1 MKIIQLIA
9 FLLINYTLIGQVKK
23 DTTSFE
29 YLCENKYK
37 VDFKISDEYIK
48 YNHHRAFIP
57 TYTVWSCMP
66 FFFQEALVN
75 KINKEKYIIY
85 FEFDI
90 NASDTGDYIKNNV
103 NPNYDKNK
111 NYLAGR
117 RCQIERDKGLIQVF
131 TNSDFHKFNADTILC
146 IRPDS
151 NSIRKND
158 PDFNNFLYVVMHKE
172 NIGDISVGFAYK
184 KEYEIEVMDEI
195 KNLYKIIKFR

>member
-1 MKIIQLIA
+1 MKIIYLIS
-9 FLLINYTLIGQVKK
+9 FLLINSTLIGQVKK
-23 DTTSFE
+23 DSTSFE
-29 YLCENKYK
+29 YLCQNKYK

-66 FFFQEALVN
+66 FFFSEALVS
-75 KINKEKYIIY
+75 KINKEKYIMY

-90 NASDTGDYIKNNV
+90 NAGVSDVYMKKEF
-103 NPNYDKNK
+103 PNYDKNK
-111 NYLAGR
+111 NYLGSQ
-117 RCQIERDKGLIQVF
+117 RCQTERDQGLFKVF
-131 TNSDFHKFNADTILC
+131 TNSDFNKFNADTILC

-158 PDFNNFLYVVMHKE
+158 PDFNNFLYIIMHKE
-172 NIGDISVGFAYK
+172 NVGDIKVGFAYR

-195 KNLYKIIKFR
+195 KNLYKIIKFK

>member
-1 MKIIQLIA
+1 MKIIYLIP
-9 FLLINYTLIGQVKK
+9 FLLINSTLLSQANK
-23 DTTSFE
+23 DSTSFE
-29 YLCENKYK
+29 YLCEKKYK
-37 VDFKISDEYIK
+37 VDFKISNEYIK

-66 FFFQEALVN
+66 FFFSEALVS

-85 FEFDI
+85 FEFDF

-103 NPNYDKNK
+103 NPKYDKNK

-117 RCQIERDKGLIQVF
+117 RCQIERDQGIIKVF
-131 TNSDFHKFNADTILC
+131 TNSDFNKFNADTILC

-158 PDFNNFLYVVMHKE
+158 PDFNNFLYIIMHKE
-172 NIGDISVGFAYK
+172 NVGDIKVGFAYR

-195 KNLYKIIKFR
+195 KNLYKIIKFK

>member
-1 MKIIQLIA
+1 MKIIYLIS
-9 FLLINYTLIGQVKK
+9 FLLINSTLIGQVKN
-23 DTTSFE
+23 DSTTFE

-37 VDFKISDEYIK
+37 VDFEISDKYIK

-66 FFFQEALVN
+66 FYFSEALVN
-75 KINKEKYIIY
+75 KINKKKYIIY

-90 NASDTGDYIKNNV
+90 SASDPGDYIKNNV

-117 RCQIERDKGLIQVF
+117 RCQIERDQGLIKVF
-131 TNSDFHKFNADTILC
+131 TNSDFNKFNADTILC

-158 PDFNNFLYVVMHKE
+158 PDFNNFLYIIMHKE
-172 NIGDISVGFAYK
+172 NIGDIIVGFAYK

-195 KNLYKIIKFR
+195 KNLYKLIKFK

>member
-1 MKIIQLIA
+1 MKIIYLIP
-9 FLLINYTLIGQVKK
+9 FLLINSTLLSQAKK
-23 DTTSFE
+23 DSTSFE

-66 FFFQEALVN
+66 FFFSEALVS

-90 NASDTGDYIKNNV
+90 NAGVSDVYMKKEF
-103 NPNYDKNK
+103 PNYDKNK
-111 NYLAGR
+111 NYLGSQ
-117 RCQIERDKGLIQVF
+117 RCQTERDKGLFKVF

-158 PDFNNFLYVVMHKE
+158 PDFNNFLYIIMHKE
-172 NIGDISVGFAYK
+172 NVGDIKVGFAYR

-195 KNLYKIIKFR
+195 KNLYKIIKFK

>member
-1 MKIIQLIA
+1 
-9 FLLINYTLIGQVKK
+9 
-23 DTTSFE
+23 
-29 YLCENKYK
+29 
-37 VDFKISDEYIK
+37 
-48 YNHHRAFIP
+48 
-57 TYTVWSCMP
+57 MP
-66 FFFQEALVN
+66 FFFSEALVS

-131 TNSDFHKFNADTILC
+131 TNSDFNKFNADTILC

-158 PDFNNFLYVVMHKE
+158 PDFNNFLYIIMHKE
-172 NIGDISVGFAYK
+172 NVGDIKVGFAYR

-195 KNLYKIIKFR
+195 KNLYKIKKLCKIKNLCKIKKLCKFLYLDNFL